1 MQVFYLTLQQMMTMF
16 VLMAIGFILR
26 KKNILPD
33 NAGTVIAKLLTYVV
47 APALA
52 LKTQITN
59 CSLETLVQNIEF
71 PLFGLVLVLVAIAI
85 AYPISRLFVGK
96 YKESAELTYQRNIYK
111 YALAFA
117 NYGYVGD
124 FLIIGIFGG
133 IDSTQYFQYTLFKFF
148 MNILCYGWGL
158 YVLIPKDKGDGV
170 LKNLRKGLLT
180 PPMIAVVLGIVLGL
194 LNVRAYIPEGVMTPI
209 MNVLDSAGKCQGL
222 SMVLAGFVVGGYSFK
237 EMILN
242 KKVYLAS
249 LMRLI
254 VIPSAILGIFTF
266 INSPIVQSII
276 NFQISNAV
284 ILFTLFAFAGPLGLN
299 TIVYPAT
306 YGGDTKTG
314 ASMAL
319 ISSILAIV
327 TLPLMYLLFVV
338 VL

>member
-1 MQVFYLTLQQMMTMF
+1 MF

-59 CSLETLVQNIEF
+59 CSVETLVQNIEF

-85 AYPISRLFVGK
+85 AYPISRLFVRK

-209 MNVLDSAGKCQGL
+209 MNVLDNAGKCQGL
-222 SMVLAGFVVGGYSFK
+222 SMILAGFVVGSYNFK

-242 KKVYLAS
+242 KKVYLTS

-254 VIPSAILGIFTF
+254 VLPAAMLGALILLRPMLTSI
-266 INSPIVQSII
+266 SPAATYDS
-276 NFQISNAV
+276 V
-284 ILFTLFAFAGPLGLN
+284 ILFTLFAFAAPLGLN
-299 TIVYPAT
+299 TIIYPAT
-306 YGGDTKTG
+306 YGGDTRTG
-314 ASMAL
+314 ASMTL
-319 ISSILAIV
+319 ISSILSIA

>member
-1 MQVFYLTLQQMMTMF
+1 MEVFSLTLQQMMTMF
-16 VLMAIGFILR
+16 ILMAVGFILR
-26 KKNILPD
+26 KKNLLPG
-33 NAGTVIAKLLTYVV
+33 NAGTAIAKLLTYVV

-52 LKTQITN
+52 LKAQINN
-59 CSLETLVQNIEF
+59 CSIETLTKNIEF
-71 PLFGLVLVLVAIAI
+71 PLFGLALTLAAIAV
-85 AYPISRLFVGK
+85 AYPLSKLFIRNHR
-96 YKESAELTYQRNIYK
+96 ESPELTYQRNIYK

-133 IDSTQYFQYTLFKFF
+133 IDSIEYFQYSLFKFF
-148 MNILCYGWGL
+148 MNIICYSWGL
-158 YVLIPKDKGDGV
+158 YVLIPKDKGDSV
-170 LKNLRKGLLT
+170 LKNLKKGLLT

-194 LNVRAYIPEGVMTPI
+194 LNVREYVPEGIMTPI

-242 KKVYLAS
+242 KKVYFAS
-249 LMRLI
+249 LMRLLI
-254 VIPSAILGIFTF
+254 IPSIMLSIFTL
-266 INSPIVQSII
+266 INIPAVQSAI
-276 NFQISNAV
+276 NFSISDQV
-284 ILFTLFAFAGPLGLN
+284 ILFTLFAFAAPLGLN

-314 ASMAL
+314 ASMTL
-319 ISSILAIV
+319 ISSMLSVI

-338 VL
+338 IL